1 MDQLF
6 LMGHIENTRQ
16 NMEKSNWKVFVRTQS
31 YLKPYVIR
39 YVFFV
44 LVSGLGQFLTF
55 SSVGVFLKEI
65 VLMVSSSTSD
75 FTIQKG
81 ILYLL
86 ATFCFTCFM
95 GFGIFNIKKIEQ
107 KIRVTLR
114 KEMLNGYIHSDEK
127 EVEKISDTEVMN
139 RMSMDLTKM
148 VDLVGWIMA
157 GSIYMPVISG
167 FLSVI
172 YLCHV
177 DFRIALLC
185 IFISVIEYYLL
196 RLFSK
201 KRMQAMQGIT
211 LSKNEIVNFLNE
223 EIDGAKEVR
232 TYGLLTKFRE
242 LLDQKIVKLNQY
254 VRRYN
259 AMNATRLFVSMF
271 YIECIEEVVLLI
283 VGAYLSSIGAI
294 VFANIMIA
302 IQLSDQINQMIVAT
316 SILKMF
322 VDEYAIHEKRVFEII
337 DLKPQIETRKID
349 KDSVLRMEQ
358 VCFSYDKKEVLHDIS
373 FAIQKNQKI
382 GIVGESGS
390 GKSTI
395 MKLLLGL
402 YKPSFGTVSKMQN
415 LSISYMPQDSSMFF
429 TSVKNNIALSS
440 QGSMKKIEESSLDA
454 GANAFIEKK
463 EDGYDHMIQS
473 GEEGFS
479 GGECQRISLARMFY
493 QDADVFV
500 LDEPTSALDVKTEK
514 SIQNI
519 VDKISDKT
527 IVVVTHRLSFV
538 ENFDRI
544 FVVDNGKIVEEGTH
558 QQLLDQ
564 QGVYASMYRKGAVT
578 VETAQKKRKNS

>member
-6 LMGHIENTRQ
+6 LMEHIRNTRQ

-177 DFRIALLC
+177 DFRIAFLC

-201 KRMQAMQGIT
+201 KRMLTMQGIT

-242 LLDQKIVKLNQY
+242 LLDQKIVKLNRF

-316 SILKMF
+316 SVLKMF

-429 TSVKNNIALSS
+429 TSVKNNISLSS

-544 FVVDNGKIVEEGTH
+544 FVVDNGRIVEEGTH
-558 QQLLDQ
+558 QQLLNQ
-564 QGVYASMYRKGAVT
+564 QGVYASMYRKQNG
-578 VETAQKKRKNS
+578 S

>member
-1 MDQLF
+1 
-6 LMGHIENTRQ
+6 
-16 NMEKSNWKVFVRTQS
+16 MEKSNWKVFVRTQS

-65 VLMVSSSTSD
+65 VLMVSSNTSD
-75 FTIQKG
+75 CTIQKG

-127 EVEKISDTEVMN
+127 EVEKISDAEVMN
-139 RMSMDLTKM
+139 RMSMDLIKM

-177 DFRIALLC
+177 DFRIAFLC

-201 KRMQAMQGIT
+201 KRMLAMQGIT

-242 LLDQKIVKLNQY
+242 LIDQKIVKLNQY

-316 SILKMF
+316 SVLKMF

-429 TSVKNNIALSS
+429 TSVKNNISLSS

-493 QDADVFV
+493 QNADVFV

-544 FVVDNGKIVEEGTH
+544 FVVDNGRIVEEGTH

-564 QGVYASMYRKGAVT
+564 QGVYASMYRKQNG
-578 VETAQKKRKNS
+578 S

>member
-1 MDQLF
+1 
-6 LMGHIENTRQ
+6 
-16 NMEKSNWKVFVRTQS
+16 MEKSNWKVFVRTQS

-65 VLMVSSSTSD
+65 VLMVSSNTSD

-148 VDLVGWIMA
+148 VDLVGWIMV

-201 KRMQAMQGIT
+201 KRMLTMQEST

-322 VDEYAIHEKRVFEII
+322 VDEYAVYEKRVFEIV

-349 KDSVLRMEQ
+349 EDSVLRMEQ

-402 YKPSFGTVSKMQN
+402 YKPVSGTVSKMQN
-415 LSISYMPQDSSMFF
+415 QSISYMPQDSSMFF
-429 TSVKNNIALSS
+429 TSVKNNISLSFH
-440 QGSMKKIEESSLDA
+440 GSMQKIEESSLDA
-454 GANAFIEKK
+454 GANAFIDKK

-500 LDEPTSALDVKTEK
+500 LDEPTSSLDAETEK

-519 VDKISDKT
+519 IDKISDKT
-527 IVVVTHRLSFV
+527 IIVVTHRLSFV

-544 FVVDNGKIVEEGTH
+544 FVMNDGKIVEEGTH

-564 QGVYASMYRKGAVT
+564 QGVYASMYRKQNG
-578 VETAQKKRKNS
+578 S

>member
-6 LMGHIENTRQ
+6 LMEHIRNTRQ

-139 RMSMDLTKM
+139 RMSMDLIKM

-185 IFISVIEYYLL
+185 VFISVIEYYLL

-201 KRMQAMQGIT
+201 KRMLAMQGIT

-242 LLDQKIVKLNQY
+242 LIDQKIVKLNQY

-316 SILKMF
+316 SVLKMF

-429 TSVKNNIALSS
+429 TSVKNNISLSS

-564 QGVYASMYRKGAVT
+564 QGVYASMYRKQNG
-578 VETAQKKRKNS
+578 S

>member
-1 MDQLF
+1 
-6 LMGHIENTRQ
+6 
-16 NMEKSNWKVFVRTQS
+16 MEKSSWKVFVRTQS
-31 YLKPYVIR
+31 YLKPYVIS
-39 YVFFV
+39 YIFFV

-107 KIRVTLR
+107 KIRITLR

-127 EVEKISDTEVMN
+127 EVEKISDAEVMN
-139 RMSMDLTKM
+139 RMSMDLIKM

-177 DFRIALLC
+177 DFRIAFLC

-201 KRMQAMQGIT
+201 KRMLAMQGIT

-232 TYGLLTKFRE
+232 IYGLLTKFRE

-429 TSVKNNIALSS
+429 TSVKNNISLSS

-454 GANAFIEKK
+454 GAKAFIEKE

-493 QDADVFV
+493 QNADVFV

-544 FVVDNGKIVEEGTH
+544 FVVDNGRIVEEGTH
-558 QQLLDQ
+558 QQLLNQ
-564 QGVYASMYRKGAVT
+564 QGVYASMYRKQNG
-578 VETAQKKRKNS
+578 S

>member
-1 MDQLF
+1 
-6 LMGHIENTRQ
+6 
-16 NMEKSNWKVFVRTQS
+16 MEKSSWKVFVRTQS

-55 SSVGVFLKEI
+55 SSVGVFLEEI

-177 DFRIALLC
+177 DFRIAFLC

-201 KRMQAMQGIT
+201 KRMLTMQGIT

-242 LLDQKIVKLNQY
+242 LLDQKIVKLNRF

-302 IQLSDQINQMIVAT
+302 IQLSDQINQMIVA
-316 SILKMF
+316 SSVLKMF

-373 FAIQKNQKI
+373 FTIQKNQKI

-429 TSVKNNIALSS
+429 TSVKNNISLSS

-454 GANAFIEKK
+454 GAKAFIDKK
-463 EDGYDHMIQS
+463 EDGYDYVIQS

-493 QDADVFV
+493 RDADVFV

-519 VDKISDKT
+519 VDKIFDKT
-527 IVVVTHRLSFV
+527 IIVVTHRLSFV
-538 ENFDRI
+538 ENFDKI
-544 FVVDNGKIVEEGTH
+544 FVVSDGKIVEEGTH
-558 QQLLDQ
+558 QQLLNQ
-564 QGVYASMYRKGAVT
+564 QGVYASMYRKQNG
-578 VETAQKKRKNS
+578 S

>member
-6 LMGHIENTRQ
+6 LMEHIRNTRQ

-177 DFRIALLC
+177 DFRIAFLC

-201 KRMQAMQGIT
+201 KRMLAMQGIT

-316 SILKMF
+316 SVLKMF
-322 VDEYAIHEKRVFEII
+322 VDEYAVYEKRVFEII

-429 TSVKNNIALSS
+429 TSVKNNISLSF
-440 QGSMKKIEESSLDA
+440 QGSMQKIEESSLDA
-454 GANAFIEKK
+454 GANVFIDKK

-500 LDEPTSALDVKTEK
+500 LDEPTSSLDTKTEK

-519 VDKISDKT
+519 IDKISDKT
-527 IVVVTHRLSFV
+527 IIVVTHRLSFV

-544 FVVDNGKIVEEGTH
+544 FVMNDGKIVEEGTH

-564 QGVYASMYRKGAVT
+564 QGVYASMYRKQNG
-578 VETAQKKRKNS
+578 S

>member
-1 MDQLF
+1 
-6 LMGHIENTRQ
+6 
-16 NMEKSNWKVFVRTQS
+16 MEKSNWKVFVRTQS
-31 YLKPYVIR
+31 YLKPYVVP

-65 VLMVSSSTSD
+65 VLMVSLNTSD

-114 KEMLNGYIHSDEK
+114 KEMLNCYIHSDEK

-177 DFRIALLC
+177 DFRIAFLC

-201 KRMQAMQGIT
+201 KRMLAMQGIT

-242 LLDQKIVKLNQY
+242 LIDQKIVKLNQY

-564 QGVYASMYRKGAVT
+564 QGVYASMYRKQNG
-578 VETAQKKRKNS
+578 S

>member
-1 MDQLF
+1 
-6 LMGHIENTRQ
+6 
-16 NMEKSNWKVFVRTQS
+16 MEKSNWKVFVRTQS

-65 VLMVSSSTSD
+65 VLMVSSNTSD

-127 EVEKISDTEVMN
+127 EVEKISDAEVMN
-139 RMSMDLTKM
+139 RMSMDLIKM

-177 DFRIALLC
+177 DFRIAFLC

-201 KRMQAMQGIT
+201 KRMLAMQGIT

-242 LLDQKIVKLNQY
+242 LIDQKIVKLNQY

-316 SILKMF
+316 SVLKMF

-429 TSVKNNIALSS
+429 TSVKNNISLSS

-493 QDADVFV
+493 QNADVFV

-544 FVVDNGKIVEEGTH
+544 FVVDNGRIVEEGTH

-564 QGVYASMYRKGAVT
+564 QGVYASMYRKQNG
-578 VETAQKKRKNS
+578 S

>member
-1 MDQLF
+1 
-6 LMGHIENTRQ
+6 
-16 NMEKSNWKVFVRTQS
+16 MEKSNWKVFVRTQS

-65 VLMVSSSTSD
+65 VLMVSSNTSD

-177 DFRIALLC
+177 DFRIAFLC
-185 IFISVIEYYLL
+185 VFISVIEYYLL

-201 KRMQAMQGIT
+201 KRMLTMQGIT
-211 LSKNEIVNFLNE
+211 LSKNEIANFLNE

-242 LLDQKIVKLNQY
+242 LLDQKIVKLNRF

-316 SILKMF
+316 SVLKMF
-322 VDEYAIHEKRVFEII
+322 VDEYAIHEKRVFEIV

-429 TSVKNNIALSS
+429 TSVKNNISLSS

-454 GANAFIEKK
+454 GAKAFIDKK
-463 EDGYDHMIQS
+463 EDGYDYVIQS

-479 GGECQRISLARMFY
+479 GGECQRISLARLFY

-544 FVVDNGKIVEEGTH
+544 FVVNNGEIVEEGTH

-564 QGVYASMYRKGAVT
+564 QGVYASMYRKQNG
-578 VETAQKKRKNS
+578 S

>member
-1 MDQLF
+1 
-6 LMGHIENTRQ
+6 
-16 NMEKSNWKVFVRTQS
+16 MEKSNWKVFVRTQS
-31 YLKPYVIR
+31 YLKPYVIS

-177 DFRIALLC
+177 DFRIAFLC
-185 IFISVIEYYLL
+185 VFISVIEYYLL

-201 KRMQAMQGIT
+201 KRMLTMQGIT

-232 TYGLLTKFRE
+232 TYVLLTKFRE

-283 VGAYLSSIGAI
+283 VGSYLSSIGAI

-316 SILKMF
+316 SVLKMF

-373 FAIQKNQKI
+373 FAIQKDQKI

-429 TSVKNNIALSS
+429 TSVKNNISLSS

-454 GANAFIEKK
+454 GAKAFIDKK

-493 QDADVFV
+493 QNADIFV

-544 FVVDNGKIVEEGTH
+544 FVVDNGRIVEEGTH

-564 QGVYASMYRKGAVT
+564 QGVYASMYRKQNG
-578 VETAQKKRKNS
+578 S

>member
-6 LMGHIENTRQ
+6 LMEHIRNTRQ

-316 SILKMF
+316 SVLKMF

-429 TSVKNNIALSS
+429 TSVKNNISLSS

-527 IVVVTHRLSFV
+527 IAVVTHRLSFV

-544 FVVDNGKIVEEGTH
+544 FVVDNGRIVEEGTH
-558 QQLLDQ
+558 QQLLNQ
-564 QGVYASMYRKGAVT
+564 QGVYASMYRKQNG
-578 VETAQKKRKNS
+578 S

>member
-1 MDQLF
+1 
-6 LMGHIENTRQ
+6 
-16 NMEKSNWKVFVRTQS
+16 MEKSNWKVFVRTQS

-65 VLMVSSSTSD
+65 VLMVSSNTSD

-177 DFRIALLC
+177 DFRIAFLC
-185 IFISVIEYYLL
+185 VFISVIEYYLL

-201 KRMQAMQGIT
+201 KRMLTMQGIT
-211 LSKNEIVNFLNE
+211 LSKNEIANFLNE

-242 LLDQKIVKLNQY
+242 LLDQKIVKLNRF

-302 IQLSDQINQMIVAT
+302 IQLSDQINQMIVA
-316 SILKMF
+316 SSVLKMF
-322 VDEYAIHEKRVFEII
+322 VDEYAIHEKRVFEIV

-429 TSVKNNIALSS
+429 TSVKNNISLSS

-454 GANAFIEKK
+454 GAKAFIDKK
-463 EDGYDHMIQS
+463 EDGYDYVIQS

-479 GGECQRISLARMFY
+479 GGECQRISLARLFY

-544 FVVDNGKIVEEGTH
+544 FVVNNGEIVEEGTH

-564 QGVYASMYRKGAVT
+564 QGVYASVYRKQNG
-578 VETAQKKRKNS
+578 S

>member
-31 YLKPYVIR
+31 YLKPYVIS
-39 YVFFV
+39 YIFFV

-65 VLMVSSSTSD
+65 VLMVSSNTSD

-139 RMSMDLTKM
+139 RMSMDLIKM
-148 VDLVGWIMA
+148 VDLVGWITA

-185 IFISVIEYYLL
+185 VFISVIEYYLL

-564 QGVYASMYRKGAVT
+564 QGVYASMYRKQNG
-578 VETAQKKRKNS
+578 S

>member
-1 MDQLF
+1 
-6 LMGHIENTRQ
+6 
-16 NMEKSNWKVFVRTQS
+16 MEKSNWKVFVRTQS

-139 RMSMDLTKM
+139 RMSMDLIKM

-185 IFISVIEYYLL
+185 VFISVIEYYLL

-201 KRMQAMQGIT
+201 KRMLTMQGIT

-429 TSVKNNIALSS
+429 TSVKNNISLSS

-473 GEEGFS
+473 GKEGFS

-544 FVVDNGKIVEEGTH
+544 FVVDNGRIVEEGTH
-558 QQLLDQ
+558 QQLLNQ
-564 QGVYASMYRKGAVT
+564 QGVYASMYRKQNG
-578 VETAQKKRKNS
+578 S

>member
-6 LMGHIENTRQ
+6 LMEHIRNTRQ

-31 YLKPYVIR
+31 YLKPYVIS
-39 YVFFV
+39 YIFFV

-172 YLCHV
+172 YLCHI
-177 DFRIALLC
+177 DFCIAFLC
-185 IFISVIEYYLL
+185 VFISVIEYYLL

-201 KRMQAMQGIT
+201 KRMLTMQGIT

-322 VDEYAIHEKRVFEII
+322 VDEYAVYEKRVFEII

-429 TSVKNNIALSS
+429 TSVKNNISLSS

-454 GANAFIEKK
+454 GSNAFIEKK

-493 QDADVFV
+493 QNADAFV

-544 FVVDNGKIVEEGTH
+544 FVVDNGEIVEEGTH

-564 QGVYASMYRKGAVT
+564 QGVYASMYRKQNG
-578 VETAQKKRKNS
+578 S

>member
-6 LMGHIENTRQ
+6 LMEHIRNTRQ

-139 RMSMDLTKM
+139 RMSMDLIKM

-185 IFISVIEYYLL
+185 VFISVIEYYLL

-201 KRMQAMQGIT
+201 KRMLTMQGIT

-316 SILKMF
+316 SVLKMF

-429 TSVKNNIALSS
+429 TSVKNNISLSS

-454 GANAFIEKK
+454 GLMHLSKK
-463 EDGYDHMIQS
+463 KKMDMI
-473 GEEGFS
+473 
-479 GGECQRISLARMFY
+479 I
-493 QDADVFV
+493 
-500 LDEPTSALDVKTEK
+500 
-514 SIQNI
+514 
-519 VDKISDKT
+519 
-527 IVVVTHRLSFV
+527 
-538 ENFDRI
+538 
-544 FVVDNGKIVEEGTH
+544 
-558 QQLLDQ
+558 
-564 QGVYASMYRKGAVT
+564 
-578 VETAQKKRKNS
+578 

>member
-6 LMGHIENTRQ
+6 LMEHIRNTRQ
-16 NMEKSNWKVFVRTQS
+16 NMEKSSWKVFVRTQS
-31 YLKPYVIR
+31 YLKPYVIS
-39 YVFFV
+39 YIFFV

-127 EVEKISDTEVMN
+127 EVEKISDAEVMN

-185 IFISVIEYYLL
+185 VFISVIEYYLL

-201 KRMQAMQGIT
+201 KRMLTMQGIT

-302 IQLSDQINQMIVAT
+302 IQLSDQINQMIVTT
-316 SILKMF
+316 SVLKMF

-429 TSVKNNIALSS
+429 TSVKNNISLSS

-454 GANAFIEKK
+454 GAKVFIEKE

-493 QDADVFV
+493 QNADIFV

-544 FVVDNGKIVEEGTH
+544 FVVDNGRIVEEGTH

-564 QGVYASMYRKGAVT
+564 QGVYASMYRKQNG
-578 VETAQKKRKNS
+578 S

>member
-31 YLKPYVIR
+31 YLKPYVIS
-39 YVFFV
+39 YIFFV

-86 ATFCFTCFM
+86 ATFCFACFM

-127 EVEKISDTEVMN
+127 EVEKISDAEVMN

-148 VDLVGWIMA
+148 VDLAGWIMA

-177 DFRIALLC
+177 DFRIAFLC
-185 IFISVIEYYLL
+185 VFISVIEYYLL

-201 KRMQAMQGIT
+201 KRMLTMQGIT

-271 YIECIEEVVLLI
+271 YIECIEEVVLLMA
-283 VGAYLSSIGAI
+283 GAYLSSIGAI

-316 SILKMF
+316 SVLKMF

-429 TSVKNNIALSS
+429 TSVKNNISLSS

-454 GANAFIEKK
+454 GAKAFIEKK

-493 QDADVFV
+493 QDVDVFV

-564 QGVYASMYRKGAVT
+564 QGVYASMYRKQNG
-578 VETAQKKRKNS
+578 S

>member
-31 YLKPYVIR
+31 YLKPYVIS
-39 YVFFV
+39 YIFFV

-127 EVEKISDTEVMN
+127 EVEKISDAEVMN

-148 VDLVGWIMA
+148 VDLAGWIMA

-185 IFISVIEYYLL
+185 VFISVIEYYLL

-201 KRMQAMQGIT
+201 KRMLTMQGIT

-322 VDEYAIHEKRVFEII
+322 VDEYAVYEKRVFEII

-429 TSVKNNIALSS
+429 TSVKNNISLSS

-454 GANAFIEKK
+454 GAKAFIEKE
-463 EDGYDHMIQS
+463 EDGYDYVIQS

-493 QDADVFV
+493 QNADIFV

-558 QQLLDQ
+558 QQLLEQ
-564 QGVYASMYRKGAVT
+564 QGVYASMYRKQNG
-578 VETAQKKRKNS
+578 S

>member
-6 LMGHIENTRQ
+6 LMEHIRNTRQ

-177 DFRIALLC
+177 DFRIAFLC

-201 KRMQAMQGIT
+201 KRMLTMQGIT

-242 LLDQKIVKLNQY
+242 LLDQKIVKLNRF

-316 SILKMF
+316 SVLKMF

-358 VCFSYDKKEVLHDIS
+358 VCFSYEKKEVLHDIS

-402 YKPSFGTVSKMQN
+402 YKPSYGTVSKMQN

-429 TSVKNNIALSS
+429 TSVKNNISLSS

-454 GANAFIEKK
+454 GAKAFIDKK

-473 GEEGFS
+473 GEEGYS
-479 GGECQRISLARMFY
+479 GGECQRISLARLFY

-564 QGVYASMYRKGAVT
+564 QGVYASMYRKQNG
-578 VETAQKKRKNS
+578 S

>member
-6 LMGHIENTRQ
+6 SMEHIWNTRQ

-31 YLKPYVIR
+31 YLKPYVIP

-65 VLMVSSSTSD
+65 VLMVSSNTSD

-127 EVEKISDTEVMN
+127 EVEKISDAEVMN

-172 YLCHV
+172 YLCHI

-185 IFISVIEYYLL
+185 VFISVIEYYLL

-201 KRMQAMQGIT
+201 KRMLTMQGIT

-316 SILKMF
+316 SVLKMF

-429 TSVKNNIALSS
+429 TSVKNNISLSS

-454 GANAFIEKK
+454 GAKAFIEKK

-479 GGECQRISLARMFY
+479 GGECQRISMARMFY

-564 QGVYASMYRKGAVT
+564 QGVYASMYRKQNG
-578 VETAQKKRKNS
+578 S

>member
-1 MDQLF
+1 
-6 LMGHIENTRQ
+6 
-16 NMEKSNWKVFVRTQS
+16 MEKSNWKVFVRTQS

-65 VLMVSSSTSD
+65 VLMVSSNTSD

-429 TSVKNNIALSS
+429 TSVKNNISLSS

-544 FVVDNGKIVEEGTH
+544 FVVDNGRIVEEGTH
-558 QQLLDQ
+558 QQLLNQ
-564 QGVYASMYRKGAVT
+564 QGVYASMYRKQGAVT
-578 VETAQKKRKNS
+578 K

>member
-6 LMGHIENTRQ
+6 LMEHIRNTRQ

-31 YLKPYVIR
+31 YLKPYVIS
-39 YVFFV
+39 YIFFV

-232 TYGLLTKFRE
+232 IYGLLTKFRE

-322 VDEYAIHEKRVFEII
+322 VDEYAVYEKRVFEII

-564 QGVYASMYRKGAVT
+564 QGVYASMYRKQNG
-578 VETAQKKRKNS
+578 S

>member
-6 LMGHIENTRQ
+6 LMEHIRNTRQ
-16 NMEKSNWKVFVRTQS
+16 NMEKSSWKVFVRTQS

-55 SSVGVFLKEI
+55 SSVGVFLEEI

-201 KRMQAMQGIT
+201 KRMLAMQGIT

-242 LLDQKIVKLNQY
+242 LIDQKIVKLNQY

-429 TSVKNNIALSS
+429 TSVKNNISLSS

-473 GEEGFS
+473 GKEGFS

-544 FVVDNGKIVEEGTH
+544 FVVDNGRIVEEGTH
-558 QQLLDQ
+558 QQLLNQ
-564 QGVYASMYRKGAVT
+564 QGVYASMYRKQNG
-578 VETAQKKRKNS
+578 S

>member
-1 MDQLF
+1 
-6 LMGHIENTRQ
+6 
-16 NMEKSNWKVFVRTQS
+16 MEKSNWKVFVRTQS

-177 DFRIALLC
+177 DFRIAFLC

-201 KRMQAMQGIT
+201 KRMLTMQGIT

-242 LLDQKIVKLNQY
+242 LLDQKIVKLNRF

-302 IQLSDQINQMIVAT
+302 IQLSDQINQMIVAA

-349 KDSVLRMEQ
+349 EDSVLRMEQ

-402 YKPSFGTVSKMQN
+402 YKPSSGTVSKMQN
-415 LSISYMPQDSSMFF
+415 LSISYMPQESSMFF
-429 TSVKNNIALSS
+429 TSVKNNISLSS

-544 FVVDNGKIVEEGTH
+544 FVVDNGRIVEEGTH
-558 QQLLDQ
+558 QQLLNQ
-564 QGVYASMYRKGAVT
+564 QGVYASMYRKQNG
-578 VETAQKKRKNS
+578 S

>member
-6 LMGHIENTRQ
+6 LMEHIRNTRQ

-127 EVEKISDTEVMN
+127 EVEKISDAEVMN
-139 RMSMDLTKM
+139 RMSMDLIKM

-177 DFRIALLC
+177 DFRIAFLC

-201 KRMQAMQGIT
+201 KRMLAMQGIT

-242 LLDQKIVKLNQY
+242 LIDQKIVKLNQY

-429 TSVKNNIALSS
+429 TSVKNNISLSS
-440 QGSMKKIEESSLDA
+440 QGSMKKIEESSFDA
-454 GANAFIEKK
+454 GAKAFIDKK

-473 GEEGFS
+473 GEEGYS
-479 GGECQRISLARMFY
+479 GGECQRISLARLFY

-564 QGVYASMYRKGAVT
+564 QGVYASMYRKQNG
-578 VETAQKKRKNS
+578 S

>member
-1 MDQLF
+1 
-6 LMGHIENTRQ
+6 
-16 NMEKSNWKVFVRTQS
+16 MEKSNWKVFVRTQS

-177 DFRIALLC
+177 DFRIAFLC

-201 KRMQAMQGIT
+201 KRMLAMQGIT

-429 TSVKNNIALSS
+429 TSVKNNISLSS

-564 QGVYASMYRKGAVT
+564 QGVYASMYRKQNG
-578 VETAQKKRKNS
+578 S

>member
-16 NMEKSNWKVFVRTQS
+16 NMEKSSWKVFVRTQS
-31 YLKPYVIR
+31 YLKPYVIS
-39 YVFFV
+39 YIFFV

-127 EVEKISDTEVMN
+127 EVEMISDAEVMN

-185 IFISVIEYYLL
+185 VFISVIEYYLL

-201 KRMQAMQGIT
+201 KRMLTMQGIT

-316 SILKMF
+316 SVLKMF

-454 GANAFIEKK
+454 GAKAFIEKK

-493 QDADVFV
+493 QNADVFV

-544 FVVDNGKIVEEGTH
+544 FVVNDGKIVEEGTH
-558 QQLLDQ
+558 QQLLNQ
-564 QGVYASMYRKGAVT
+564 QGVYASMYRKQNG
-578 VETAQKKRKNS
+578 S

>member
-1 MDQLF
+1 
-6 LMGHIENTRQ
+6 
-16 NMEKSNWKVFVRTQS
+16 MEKSNWKVFVRTQS
-31 YLKPYVIR
+31 YLKPYVVP

-177 DFRIALLC
+177 DFRIAFLC

-201 KRMQAMQGIT
+201 KRMLAMQGIT

-242 LLDQKIVKLNQY
+242 LIDQKIVKLNRF

-429 TSVKNNIALSS
+429 TSVKNNISLSS

-473 GEEGFS
+473 GKEGFS

-519 VDKISDKT
+519 VDKIFDKT

-544 FVVDNGKIVEEGTH
+544 FVVDNGRIVEEGTH
-558 QQLLDQ
+558 QQLLNQ
-564 QGVYASMYRKGAVT
+564 QGVYASMYRKQNG
-578 VETAQKKRKNS
+578 S

>member
-1 MDQLF
+1 
-6 LMGHIENTRQ
+6 
-16 NMEKSNWKVFVRTQS
+16 MEKSNWKVFVRTQS

-139 RMSMDLTKM
+139 RMSMDLIKM

-185 IFISVIEYYLL
+185 VFISVIEYYLL

-201 KRMQAMQGIT
+201 KRMLTMQGIT

-316 SILKMF
+316 SVLKMF

-544 FVVDNGKIVEEGTH
+544 FVVDNGRIVEEGTH
-558 QQLLDQ
+558 QQLLNQ
-564 QGVYASMYRKGAVT
+564 QGVYASMYRKQNG
-578 VETAQKKRKNS
+578 S

>member
-6 LMGHIENTRQ
+6 LMEHIRNTRQ
-16 NMEKSNWKVFVRTQS
+16 NMEKSSWKVFVRTQS
-31 YLKPYVIR
+31 YLKPYVIS
-39 YVFFV
+39 YIFFV

-177 DFRIALLC
+177 DFRIAFLC

-201 KRMQAMQGIT
+201 KRMLTMQGIT

-242 LLDQKIVKLNQY
+242 LIDQKIVKLNQY

-564 QGVYASMYRKGAVT
+564 QGVYASMYRKQNG
-578 VETAQKKRKNS
+578 S

>member
-1 MDQLF
+1 
-6 LMGHIENTRQ
+6 
-16 NMEKSNWKVFVRTQS
+16 MEKSSWKVFVRTQS
-31 YLKPYVIR
+31 YLKPYVIS
-39 YVFFV
+39 YIFFV

-127 EVEKISDTEVMN
+127 EVEKISDAEVMN
-139 RMSMDLTKM
+139 RMSMDLIKM

-177 DFRIALLC
+177 DFRIAFLC

-196 RLFSK
+196 KLFSK
-201 KRMQAMQGIT
+201 KRMLAMQGIT

-242 LLDQKIVKLNQY
+242 LIDQKIVKLNQY

-454 GANAFIEKK
+454 GAKAFIEKK
-463 EDGYDHMIQS
+463 EDGYDHTIQS

-493 QDADVFV
+493 QNADIFV

-564 QGVYASMYRKGAVT
+564 QGVYASMYRKQNG
-578 VETAQKKRKNS
+578 S

>member
-1 MDQLF
+1 
-6 LMGHIENTRQ
+6 
-16 NMEKSNWKVFVRTQS
+16 MEKSNWKVFVRTQS

-65 VLMVSSSTSD
+65 VLMVSSNTSD

-185 IFISVIEYYLL
+185 IFVSVIEYYLL

-201 KRMQAMQGIT
+201 KRMLTMQGIT

-242 LLDQKIVKLNQY
+242 LIDQKIVKLNQY

-429 TSVKNNIALSS
+429 TSVKNNISLSS

-454 GANAFIEKK
+454 GAKPFIDKK
-463 EDGYDHMIQS
+463 EDGYDYVIQS

-493 QDADVFV
+493 QNADAFV

-564 QGVYASMYRKGAVT
+564 QGVYASMYRKQNG
-578 VETAQKKRKNS
+578 S

>member
-1 MDQLF
+1 MGQLF
-6 LMGHIENTRQ
+6 SMEHIWNTRQ

-31 YLKPYVIR
+31 YLKPYVIS
-39 YVFFV
+39 YIFFV

-177 DFRIALLC
+177 DFRIAFLC

-201 KRMQAMQGIT
+201 KRMLAMQGIT

-242 LLDQKIVKLNQY
+242 LIDQKIVKLNQY

-429 TSVKNNIALSS
+429 TSVKNNISLSS

-564 QGVYASMYRKGAVT
+564 QGVYASMYRKQNG
-578 VETAQKKRKNS
+578 S

>member
-6 LMGHIENTRQ
+6 SMEHIWNTRQ

-31 YLKPYVIR
+31 YLKPYVIS

-172 YLCHV
+172 YLCHI
-177 DFRIALLC
+177 DFRIAFLC
-185 IFISVIEYYLL
+185 VFISVIEYYLL

-211 LSKNEIVNFLNE
+211 LSKDEIVNFLNE
-223 EIDGAKEVR
+223 EIDGANEVR

-322 VDEYAIHEKRVFEII
+322 VDEYAVYEKRVFEII

-429 TSVKNNIALSS
+429 TSVKNNISLSS

-454 GANAFIEKK
+454 GAKAFIEKK

-493 QDADVFV
+493 QNADVFV

-544 FVVDNGKIVEEGTH
+544 FVVDNGRVVEEGTH

-564 QGVYASMYRKGAVT
+564 QGVYASMYRKQNG
-578 VETAQKKRKNS
+578 S

>member
-6 LMGHIENTRQ
+6 LMEHIRNTRQ

-185 IFISVIEYYLL
+185 VFISVIEYYLL

-201 KRMQAMQGIT
+201 KRMLTMQGIT

-242 LLDQKIVKLNQY
+242 LLDQKIVKLNRF

-316 SILKMF
+316 SVLKMF

-429 TSVKNNIALSS
+429 TSVKNNISLSS

-454 GANAFIEKK
+454 GAKAFIEKK
-463 EDGYDHMIQS
+463 EDGYDHTIQS

-493 QDADVFV
+493 QNADVFV

-544 FVVDNGKIVEEGTH
+544 FVVDNGRIVEEGTH
-558 QQLLDQ
+558 QQLLNQ
-564 QGVYASMYRKGAVT
+564 QGVYASMYRKQNG
-578 VETAQKKRKNS
+578 S

>member
-6 LMGHIENTRQ
+6 LMEHIRNTRQ

-65 VLMVSSSTSD
+65 VLMVSSNTSD

-177 DFRIALLC
+177 DFRIAFLC
-185 IFISVIEYYLL
+185 VFISVIEYYLL

-201 KRMQAMQGIT
+201 KRMLTMQGIT
-211 LSKNEIVNFLNE
+211 LSKNEIANFLNE

-242 LLDQKIVKLNQY
+242 LLDQKIVKLNRF

-302 IQLSDQINQMIVAT
+302 IQLSDQINQMIVA
-316 SILKMF
+316 SSVLKMF
-322 VDEYAIHEKRVFEII
+322 VDEYAIHEKRVFEIV

-429 TSVKNNIALSS
+429 TSVKNNISLSS

-454 GANAFIEKK
+454 GAKAFIDKK
-463 EDGYDHMIQS
+463 EDGYDYVIQS

-479 GGECQRISLARMFY
+479 GGECQRISLARLFY

-544 FVVDNGKIVEEGTH
+544 FVVNNGEIVEEGTH

-564 QGVYASMYRKGAVT
+564 QGVYASMYRKQNG
-578 VETAQKKRKNS
+578 S

>member
-6 LMGHIENTRQ
+6 LMEHIRNTRQ

-31 YLKPYVIR
+31 YLKPYVIS

-127 EVEKISDTEVMN
+127 EVEMISDAEVMN

-185 IFISVIEYYLL
+185 VFISVIEYYLL

-201 KRMQAMQGIT
+201 KRMLTMQGIT

-302 IQLSDQINQMIVAT
+302 IQLSDQINQMIVA
-316 SILKMF
+316 SSVLKMF

-429 TSVKNNIALSS
+429 TSVKNNISLSS

-454 GANAFIEKK
+454 GAKAFIEKK

-493 QDADVFV
+493 QNADVFV

-544 FVVDNGKIVEEGTH
+544 FVVDNGRVVEEGTH
-558 QQLLDQ
+558 QQLLNQ
-564 QGVYASMYRKGAVT
+564 QGVYASMYRKQNG
-578 VETAQKKRKNS
+578 S

>member
-6 LMGHIENTRQ
+6 LMEHIRNTRQ

-177 DFRIALLC
+177 DFRIAFLC

-201 KRMQAMQGIT
+201 KRMLAMQGIT

-242 LLDQKIVKLNQY
+242 LIDQKIVKLNQY

-429 TSVKNNIALSS
+429 TSVKNNISLSS

-564 QGVYASMYRKGAVT
+564 QGVYASMYRKQNG
-578 VETAQKKRKNS
+578 S